1 MGIADEL
8 QHPLIDGMKADLS
21 TGPIAIHYWTAAWEL
36 YARGEATYD
45 QIKTLFGLEAR
56 GVTAGSDQLKT
67 AIDALG
73 TENQKLL
80 FIMKMEA
87 AGLFYETGQI
97 DKTKYKQIMGLSD

>member
-8 QHPLIDGMKADLS
+8 EHPSIDGIKKDFTVGAI
-21 TGPIAIHYWTAAWEL
+21 PIHHWSAAWEM

-45 QIKTLFGLEAR
+45 EIKALFGLEAR
-56 GVTAGSDQLKT
+56 GVTAGSDQLK
-67 AIDALG
+67 AVIDALG

-97 DKTKYKQIMGLSD
+97 NKTRYKQIMGLSD